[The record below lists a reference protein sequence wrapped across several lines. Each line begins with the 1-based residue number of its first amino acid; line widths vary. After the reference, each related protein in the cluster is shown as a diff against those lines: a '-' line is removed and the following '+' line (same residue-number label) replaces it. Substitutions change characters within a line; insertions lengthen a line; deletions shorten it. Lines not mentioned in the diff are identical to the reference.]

1 MLPAEHNRR
10 TPYNTGKV
18 LIGRDYTP
26 VTRPAPASQD
36 MENLQL
42 ALLNKPK
49 LRTIERIALGLLSC
63 LALVVLALD
72 LFVWRP

>member
-1 MLPAEHNRR
+1 
-10 TPYNTGKV
+10 
-18 LIGRDYTP
+18 
-26 VTRPAPASQD
+26 